1 VSETGSVKFNCDRT
15 EARLTRFAEFDELNR
30 CRRKLIDLGM
40 VGVDA
45 NGIGFGNLSV
55 RDGVTLSRFYIT
67 GSGTGRIAELTPA
80 DCARVVAYNFAH
92 NWLRYEGARVASS
105 ESLTHAAV
113 YESDPDTH
121 AIIHCHDLKLWKTL
135 LQNGNVPS
143 TPKGIEYG
151 TPEMAFAVQRLF
163 QTTDVKAQKIFVM
176 TSHNGGLIALGK
188 EIGEAFAAL
197 NKVRIKKRRTEAN

>member
-1 VSETGSVKFNCDRT
+1 VSETGSVKFTCDRV
-15 EARLTRFAEFDELNR
+15 EAKLTRFPEFDELNR

-55 RDGVTLSRFYIT
+55 RDDVTSSQFYIT
-67 GSGTGRIAELTPA
+67 GSGTGGIAGLTPA
-80 DCARVVAYNFAH
+80 DFARVVAYNFAQ
-92 NWLRYEGARVASS
+92 NWLRCEGARVASS

-113 YESDPDTH
+113 YESDPNVR
-121 AIIHCHDLKLWKTL
+121 AVIHCHDLKLWETL
-135 LQNGNVPS
+135 LQNGNVHN

-176 TSHNGGLIALGK
+176 TSHEGGLIAFGK

-197 NKVRIKKRRTEAN
+197 EKA